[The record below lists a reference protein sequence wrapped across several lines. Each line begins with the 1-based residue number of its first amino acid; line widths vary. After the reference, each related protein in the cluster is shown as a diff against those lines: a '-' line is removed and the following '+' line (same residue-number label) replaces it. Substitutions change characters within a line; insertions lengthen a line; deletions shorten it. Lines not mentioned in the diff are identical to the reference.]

1 MDRWQVTNLHV
12 SSHPSSTWEAGQPW
26 DCGLA
31 APTTRGRCLHF
42 SMYLHQLCHLLFIDR
57 AALLKYQVIFV
68 DLIRPVTVK
77 CLAVVVQQPSHHL
90 VPCQAQATNIC
101 PLMFLVRSTADCLPV
116 CIISALWVQPP
127 LPMTVNMTIR

>member
-1 MDRWQVTNLHV
+1 MGSRSTLGLWTGSADRRGALPALQHV
-12 SSHPSSTWEAGQPW
+12 
-26 DCGLA
+26 LA
-31 APTTRGRCLHF
+31 PI
-42 SMYLHQLCHLLFIDR
+42 MPFIDR

-90 VPCQAQATNIC
+90 VPCRAQATNIC
-101 PLMFLVRSTADCLPV
+101 PLMFLVRSTADCLPL